1 MRTRVIDS
9 CIFLRVVSETAEGVG
24 LGRDGFSMTK
34 NKAHKV
40 AARSRAAAT
49 GERYVV
55 ARRGIEQETVTPRR
69 LGRLDEL
76 THRVP
81 GVPAH
86 VDGGLQGRPRTVR
99 PALPAPIAPH
109 EHVQP
114 QHGEPRVLVAWQSWI
129 AKRLTRRT
137 RG

>member
-1 MRTRVIDS
+1 
-9 CIFLRVVSETAEGVG
+9 
-24 LGRDGFSMTK
+24 MTK
-34 NKAHKV
+34 NKANKL
-40 AARSRAAAT
+40 AARNRAAAT

-55 ARRGIEQETVTPRR
+55 ARRGVLQQSVAPPR

-86 VDGGLQGRPRTVR
+86 IDGGLQGSKRATRVARQQLSPR
-99 PALPAPIAPH
+99 PAKNTPRV
-109 EHVQP
+109 HVQR

-129 AKRLTRRT
+129 ART
-137 RG
+137 LMPKPRDENRGRVEC

>member
-34 NKAHKV
+34 NKAQKL
-40 AARSRAAAT
+40 AARNRAAAT

-55 ARRGIEQETVTPRR
+55 ARRGTQQATAAPVRR
-69 LGRLDEL
+69 GRLDEL

-81 GVPAH
+81 GVPEH
-86 VDGGLQGRPRTVR
+86 IDGGLQGLRRAARTAR
-99 PALPAPIAPH
+99 PASNAPRV
-109 EHVQP
+109 HVQP
-114 QHGEPRVLVAWQSWI
+114 EHGEPRVLVAWQNWI
-129 AKRLTRRT
+129 ARRLTRRP
-137 RG
+137 RD